1 MKRKKEIRILEEEG
15 RNRKNKEG
23 EREEGDK
30 KEERNSRR

>member
-23 EREEGDK
+23 GREEGDK